1 MHCASK
7 VAFVVS
13 ICFMLFACQK
23 AELIPSEVERDTRGS
38 EATTEE
44 LKDSTK
50 VTPNITVDD
59 DWEGVIDVGFGFGG
73 ESMAMVIKK

>member
-1 MHCASK
+1 M
-7 VAFVVS
+7 F
-13 ICFMLFACQK
+13 
-23 AELIPSEVERDTRGS
+23 PSDVERDTRGS

-44 LKDSTK
+44 AKDSTK

-73 ESMAMVIKK
+73 EEQEN

>member
-1 MHCASK
+1 VCLIGLS
-7 VAFVVS
+7 
-13 ICFMLFACQK
+13 FACQK
-23 AELIPSEVERDTRGS
+23 AELIPSDVERDARGS

-44 LKDSTK
+44 PKDSTK

-73 ESMAMVIKK
+73 EEQEN